1 MLKDPRFW
9 GKTLQIVL
17 APAALALGGL
27 ILELAS
33 NSNQQGAENKE

>member
-9 GKTLQIVL
+9 GKTLQIVV

-27 ILELAS
+27 ILELS
-33 NSNQQGAENKE
+33 SHSNQQGDENKE